1 MPEPD
6 VYAVADRFKRALIAS
21 ERAAVREIRG
31 YYREAERR
39 IAKRL
44 EALTAEIEQWQRE
57 HPDEEAPPLWW
68 LFERER
74 LQVLQKQVEAELVRF
89 AEQAT
94 DRIEAEQRRLVARAE
109 EDAEALVRAS
119 LGKAPRGVTVTWAR
133 LPTGVLEQ
141 LVGTLQDGSP
151 LRSLLDALGPA
162 ASETVRHELV
172 SGLALGLN
180 PRDVA
185 RRCREALNGNRRR
198 AETIARTEML
208 RAYREAARQSY
219 LANNDVVEGWFWYS
233 ARDARTCP
241 MCWAMH
247 GTVHRNDEV
256 LDDHP
261 NGRCTEVP
269 LTKTWKE
276 LGFEGVPETRAEV
289 EPGESLFARLSEEQQ
304 RAILGDAA
312 FEAYK
317 AGQVKLADFVGQKS
331 DPRWGTMRYTRSLM
345 EVLGPQEARS
355 WRQLS
360 TSLRALGADVNR
372 LAALGEARL
381 SQLRAMSND
390 QLEALF
396 AEIRGATTLPK
407 LKYHYQRH
415 RELLGASSQDE
426 YLALFRKHIRRTDL
440 RIATALRPKDHAP
453 MWYLVA
459 VDSGTIA
466 QYNERER
473 RFWSFFRTRNL
484 ARYLEDASVWWVE
497 AIKGDTWSFEPW
509 KR

>member
-1 MPEPD
+1 MPGDIFE
-6 VYAVADRFKRALIAS
+6 VADRFKRRLIAR
-21 ERAAVREIRG
+21 EKATVREIRD
-31 YYREAERR
+31 YYREVERR

-44 EALTAEIEQWQRE
+44 EALIAEIEQWQRE
-57 HPDEEAPPLWW
+57 HPDEEAPPAWW

-74 LQVLQKQVEAELVRF
+74 LQVLQKQIEAELARF
-89 AEQAT
+89 SERAT
-94 DRIEAEQRRLVARAE
+94 ARLEEEQRRLVARAE
-109 EDAEALVRAS
+109 ADAEALARAG
-119 LGKAPRGVTVTWAR
+119 LGKPPPGVTVTWAR
-133 LPTGVLEQ
+133 LPTEALEQ

-151 LRSLLDALGPA
+151 LRGLLDALGPA
-162 ASETVRHELV
+162 ASETIRHELV

-185 RRCREALNGNRRR
+185 RRCRDALNGNRRR

-208 RAYREAARQSY
+208 RAYREARRQSY
-219 LANNDVVEGWFWYS
+219 LANDDVVEGWIWYS
-233 ARDARTCP
+233 ARDSRTCP

-247 GTVHRNDEV
+247 GTVHRSDEV

-261 NGRCTEVP
+261 NGRCTDLP
-269 LTKTWKE
+269 LTKTWRE
-276 LGFEGVPETRAEV
+276 LGFEGVPETRAKV
-289 EPGESLFARLSEEQQ
+289 EAGESLFARLPEEQQ
-304 RAILGDAA
+304 RAILGNAA
-312 FEAYK
+312 FEAYR
-317 AGQVKLADFVGQKS
+317 AGALKLSDFVGRQS
-331 DPRWGTMRYTRSLM
+331 DPRWGTMRYTRSLR
-345 EVLGPQEARS
+345 EILGASEARS

-372 LAALGEARL
+372 LAALREARL

-415 RELLGASSQDE
+415 RELLGASNQDE
-426 YLALFRKHIRRTDL
+426 YLALFREHIRRTDL

-497 AIKGDTWSFEPW
+497 AIKEGDTWSFEPW